1 MSSTCCAV
9 GGGGVNVVHVL
20 CCRWGGSMTISNSRY
35 ILIHIVLLYDCS
47 NDKLKCEKG
56 LKFAKVLFEI

>member
-9 GGGGVNVVHVL
+9 GGGGQCRPRVVLSV
-20 CCRWGGSMTISNSRY
+20 GGSMTISNSRY